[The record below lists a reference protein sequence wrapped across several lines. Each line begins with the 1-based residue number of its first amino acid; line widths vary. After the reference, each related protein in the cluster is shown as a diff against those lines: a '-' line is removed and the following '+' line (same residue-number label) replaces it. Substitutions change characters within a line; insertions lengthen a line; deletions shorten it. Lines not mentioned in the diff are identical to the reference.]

1 MKKVY
6 STREEYLPGYPIKDG
21 GGWYTTVE
29 DDEFE
34 TYFEQGKIFEKDGLY
49 YSDVQQLNKKPENPQ
64 TPVCSTTRAARSRA
78 SSRCCS
84 SSAACF
90 RSLLA

>member
-6 STREEYLPGYPIKDG
+6 STREEYLPGYPIRDS

-34 TYFEQGKIFEKDGLY
+34 TYFEQGKIFE
-49 YSDVQQLNKKPENPQ
+49 
-64 TPVCSTTRAARSRA
+64 
-78 SSRCCS
+78 
-84 SSAACF
+84 
-90 RSLLA
+90 